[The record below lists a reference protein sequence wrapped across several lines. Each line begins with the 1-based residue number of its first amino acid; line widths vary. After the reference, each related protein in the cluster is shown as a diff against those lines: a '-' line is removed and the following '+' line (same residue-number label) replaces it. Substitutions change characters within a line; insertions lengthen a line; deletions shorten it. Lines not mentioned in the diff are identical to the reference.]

1 MKNLSL
7 TNQRLIL
14 LIILFI
20 ILLYN
25 FTSELV
31 AVNNGVG
38 WDGIIYY
45 SVIKDFES
53 LIINHGIDSYHMTR
67 TLPFV
72 IIHYALEALGI
83 DINETTAVIG
93 SRVYNFLLI
102 ILLVIY
108 FFKISKVLM
117 WDQKSE
123 LLAFSF
129 VFFNFPVLKFFGYN
143 PVSCDCTALVLSYI
157 AVYYYLR
164 KNKVA
169 QTFIGLM
176 SLVVWPI
183 LSAII
188 FILVL
193 FPCNSVEDIDNSDK
207 RQMWITRLLRLAFI
221 SFIPVVSLSFMLII
235 KFRHPDLDLLHF
247 YKIIN
252 RGSLNLLL
260 VLLSLLSV
268 SVFYYFSTKILYIN
282 WIGVFKSILDK
293 HILIPIALSGF
304 LFAIIYSLIGKLGGE
319 AGYSSMGQFLIMLKY
334 PATDIFIFLETHFIY
349 LGLFFLLVL
358 FCWQDIVS
366 YVRTDF
372 GIGYYLLLI
381 LALMFIMDIETRK
394 LESFYPLFLIPLI
407 HCLRKKNI
415 KWNVAFM
422 IPIICLILSFFWFH
436 INVPGIEDA
445 FNEHY
450 SNYWKFPAQR
460 YYMFHGPW
468 QSHIVY
474 FVTITAEIAITFAIW
489 ILYKK
494 GLLTSEK

>member
-14 LIILFI
+14 LIILFF
-20 ILLYN
+20 ILLFN

-38 WDGIIYY
+38 WDGTIYY
-45 SVIKDFES
+45 SVIKDFDS
-53 LIINHGIDSYHMTR
+53 LITNHGIDSYHMTR

-72 IIHYALEALGI
+72 IIHYALEFLGI
-83 DINETTAVIG
+83 DVNETTAVLG
-93 SRVYNFLLI
+93 ARVYNFSLI

-108 FFKISKVLM
+108 FFKISKELK

-123 LLAFSF
+123 LIAFSF

-143 PVSCDCTALVLSYI
+143 PVSCDCTALVLSYM

-164 KNKVA
+164 NNKIA
-169 QTFIGLM
+169 QTFIGLL
-176 SLVVWPI
+176 SLVAWPI

-188 FILVL
+188 FVLVL
-193 FPCNSVEDIDNSDK
+193 FPRNFVENINYSDK
-207 RQMWITRLLRLAFI
+207 RQVWIAHILRLTFI
-221 SFIPVVSLSFMLII
+221 TFIPVVSLSFMLII
-235 KFRHPDLDLLHF
+235 KYRHPELDLLYF
-247 YKIIN
+247 YEIVN
-252 RGSLNLLL
+252 RGSLSLII

-268 SVFYYFSTKILYIN
+268 SVFYYFSTKILYVN

-293 HILIPIALSGF
+293 HILIPIVLSGI
-304 LFAIIYSLIGKLGGE
+304 LFATIYSLIGKLGGE

-334 PATDIFIFLETHFIY
+334 PATDVFIFWETPFIY

-366 YVRTDF
+366 YVRENF

-381 LALMFIMDIETRK
+381 LALIFIMDIETRK

-407 HCLRKKNI
+407 QCLRKKDI

-468 QSHIVY
+468 QSHLVY
-474 FVTITAEIAITFAIW
+474 FITITAEIAIIFAIW
-489 ILYKK
+489 LLYKK
-494 GLLTSEK
+494 GILTSEK